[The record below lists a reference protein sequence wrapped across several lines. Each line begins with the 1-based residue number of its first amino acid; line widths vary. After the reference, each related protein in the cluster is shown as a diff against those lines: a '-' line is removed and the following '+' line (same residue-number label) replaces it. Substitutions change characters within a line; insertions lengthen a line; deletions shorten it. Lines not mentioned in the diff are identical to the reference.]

1 MSYTPHKYIKKAIN
15 TKLTAIGYAKQNA
28 FPRVEVHS
36 FDTTPA
42 GAKEDLEY
50 EVTFIIE
57 VIDENTS
64 PSRSL
69 DLIEDIRTKIDAD
82 LIIQGWKLVILNYE
96 LLTEIEEI
104 TDTDSNIFRQI
115 QRVRTYIKKQ

>member
-1 MSYTPHKYIKKAIN
+1 MSYTPHKYIKKALV
-15 TKLTAIGYAKQNA
+15 TKLGQIGYAKKNGY
-28 FPRVEVHS
+28 PRVEVHS

-57 VIDENTS
+57 AIDESTS
-64 PSRSL
+64 PSASL
-69 DLIEDIRTKIDAD
+69 DIIEDIRSKVDAN
-82 LIIQGWKLVILNYE
+82 LTIQGWKLVILNYE

-115 QRVRTYIKKQ
+115 QRVRTYLKKL